1 MWDNSVENSRIVIVG
16 AGNLATCL
24 GKALCKVGIA
34 PVAVWSRSEESA
46 AALSGLLQCRATTD
60 IATLPD
66 ADIVITAVADD
77 ALPHVARLVA
87 ARYPDALVAHT
98 AGSVPMSVWVEAG
111 ARHYGVFYPM
121 QTFSK
126 AKEVDF
132 SRLGIFVEGCS
143 DDHCNRLMGLA
154 SLLTPM
160 VYRATSEQRA
170 YLHIAAVFACN
181 FANAM
186 YGMAAE
192 LLQDNGL
199 PFEVMLPMIDET
211 AAKLHTLSPDEAQ
224 TGPARRGDAT
234 IMNRQRA
241 MLSEPHGE
249 VYDIVSRY
257 IRQKAMNIKND

>member
-77 ALPHVARLVA
+77 ALPHVACLVA

-98 AGSVPMSVWVEAG
+98 AGSVPMSVWAEAG

-199 PFEVMLPMIDET
+199 PFDVMLPLIDET

-224 TGPARRGDAT
+224 TGPARRGDNT